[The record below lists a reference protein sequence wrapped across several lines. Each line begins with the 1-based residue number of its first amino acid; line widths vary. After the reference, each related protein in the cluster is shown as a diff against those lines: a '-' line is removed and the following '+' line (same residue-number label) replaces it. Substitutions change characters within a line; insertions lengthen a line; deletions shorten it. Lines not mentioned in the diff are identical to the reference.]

1 MAGAKQTATAEPETT
16 AEAPA
21 TAAER
26 PVKDVIREMF
36 DAGKSR
42 SEIAKELGVS
52 YQRVFSLT
60 KGKTNASTTE
70 GGARPK
76 VVLEGLEG
84 EDARFNGVA
93 RVEAARTL
101 YGEGVKVGPIAKRL
115 GTSYQ
120 IIFQAT
126 RGLRDQATAAETP
139 DEGDEVEDTADGDVD
154 VTGEEIETE
163 DDDDDE

>member
-1 MAGAKQTATAEPETT
+1 MAKAQAQVETAAEP
-16 AEAPA
+16 
-21 TAAER
+21 AER

-36 DAGKSR
+36 EAGKSR
-42 SEIAKELGVS
+42 SEIAKELNVS

-60 KGKTNASTTE
+60 KGKTNAATSE

-76 VVLEGLEG
+76 VILEGLEG

-101 YGEGVKVGPIAKRL
+101 YSEGVKVGPISKRL

-126 RGLRDQATAAETP
+126 RSMRDQEAAAEAP
-139 DEGDEVEDTADGDVD
+139 DEGDEVEEGDEVLED
-154 VTGEEIETE
+154 EESEE
-163 DDDDDE
+163 EEEEGNE

>member
-1 MAGAKQTATAEPETT
+1 MAGAKQTATAEPEATT

-21 TAAER
+21 TATER

-101 YGEGVKVGPIAKRL
+101 YGEGVKVG
-115 GTSYQ
+115 
-120 IIFQAT
+120 
-126 RGLRDQATAAETP
+126 
-139 DEGDEVEDTADGDVD
+139 
-154 VTGEEIETE
+154 
-163 DDDDDE
+163 